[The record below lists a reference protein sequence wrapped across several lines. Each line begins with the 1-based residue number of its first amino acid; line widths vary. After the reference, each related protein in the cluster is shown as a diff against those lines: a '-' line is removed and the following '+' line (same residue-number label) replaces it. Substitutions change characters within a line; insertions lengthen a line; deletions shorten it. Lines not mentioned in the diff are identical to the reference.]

1 MKYILQKSFVITA
14 LSLHRVQL
22 HYAFFATLLLLLALL
37 PATGKAGIGS
47 GGSEVN
53 FSCPESRDKCTCSG
67 KADCELMR
75 TTACAPGPLTCSM
88 GSCSCIK
95 KIVRA
100 KIVRAAQSGT
110 TAPLKKGTT
119 VPTIPTAPAVPQ
131 AAPTT
136 VVPKTMTSALH
147 DTRKAVIQNFRAL
160 WLSPSRPSYQ
170 NARLVPHPPG
180 WLGASMEVSC
190 GGGKTYQIS
199 TGNNGGACRVTIG
212 ENGSVAS
219 GMCGSEGESGD
230 GSASVSCSTGCTG
243 VSGTGSCGEVRP

>member
-1 MKYILQKSFVITA
+1 MQIHHAFLAILIMLF
-14 LSLHRVQL
+14 
-22 HYAFFATLLLLLALL
+22 AFL
-37 PATGKAGIGS
+37 PVTGEAGTGS

-53 FSCPESRDKCTCSG
+53 FSCPESRNKCTCSG

-75 TTACAPGPLTCSM
+75 RTACAPGPLTCSM
-88 GSCSCIK
+88 GRCSCTK
-95 KIVRA
+95 KIVT
-100 KIVRAAQSGT
+100 AAQSGT

-119 VPTIPTAPAVPQ
+119 VPTIPTAPTVPQ

-160 WLSPSRPSYQ
+160 WLSPSRPSYR
-170 NARLVPHPPG
+170 NAKLVPHPPG

-219 GMCGSEGESGD
+219 GMCGSAGESGD
-230 GSASVSCSTGCTG
+230 GSASVSCSTGCAG

>member
-14 LSLHRVQL
+14 LSLHRMQL
-22 HYAFFATLLLLLALL
+22 HHAFFATLLLLLALL

-47 GGSEVN
+47 GSGSEVN
-53 FSCPESRDKCTCSG
+53 FSCPDSRQKCYCSG
-67 KADCELMR
+67 TADCERMR
-75 TTACAPGPLTCSM
+75 RTACAPGPLTCS
-88 GSCSCIK
+88 GGRCSCTK
-95 KIVRA
+95 KIVT
-100 KIVRAAQSGT
+100 AAQSGT
-110 TAPLKKGTT
+110 TAPPIKGTT
-119 VPTIPTAPAVPQ
+119 VPTIPTAPTVPQ
-131 AAPTT
+131 AAPTP
-136 VVPKTMTSALH
+136 VVPRVGLIKGG
-147 DTRKAVIQNFRAL
+147 KL

-199 TGNNGGACRVTIG
+199 TGNNGGACHVTVD

-219 GMCGSEGESGD
+219 GMCGSAGESGD

-243 VSGTGSCGEVRP
+243 STGTGSCGEVRP